1 MKNYLISVL
10 FLISFA
16 ASQGESA
23 VPFLLIS
30 PNAHNSGMGEAG
42 AAFPETPSAAMHYN
56 VAGLAYQAKF
66 GDMYGAKDV
75 TPLDF
80 SYASW
85 LPQLKLNDLWYA
97 YGATMFEVEDLGVF
111 GVSLRY
117 ISLGEVVET
126 SADASQQEGFRVDGR
141 YAALETALNLAYSTD
156 ISESGFVGAGIKF
169 IYSKLAEDG
178 TTVAAENTASPGFS
192 IAVDLGYYQLMGDW
206 APFFND
212 VRLGLSWNNI
222 GPSISYVDNDQSDP
236 LPWTFRAGLGGTV
249 MKDEFS
255 ILRLTYEVSIMTLE
269 QTLSGFSIGDIANR
283 FIHNIGTEFIYDN
296 IFSARFG
303 AFLENEDFGD
313 RKFLTAGLG
322 FNADIIVLDASYIIA
337 LGEERHPL
345 DGTVRF
351 SFRFNL

>member
-1 MKNYLISVL
+1 MKFYLFILLLFASIIS
-10 FLISFA
+10 A
-16 ASQGESA
+16 QGEAA

-42 AAFPETPSAAMHYN
+42 AAYPETPSSAMHYN
-56 VAGLAYQAKF
+56 VAGLAYQAKH
-66 GDMYGAKDV
+66 GDIYGTKDV

-85 LPQLKLNDLWYA
+85 LPQLKLNDLWYS
-97 YGATMFEVEDLGVF
+97 YGATRFEIEDIGVF

-117 ISLGEVVET
+117 INLGEVVVT
-126 SADASQQEGFRVDGR
+126 SADASSPEGFNVDGR
-141 YAALETALNLAYSTD
+141 YAALETALNLAYSTEL
-156 ISESGFVGAGIKF
+156 SENSYIGAGIKF

-178 TTVAAENTASPGFS
+178 TNVGAENTASPGFS

-206 APFFND
+206 AEFFRD
-212 VRLGLSWNNI
+212 VRLGISWNNI

-236 LPWTFRAGLGGTV
+236 LPWTLRAGLGGTIV
-249 MKDEFS
+249 HDEFS
-255 ILRLTYEVSIMTLE
+255 VLRLEYDVSIMTLE
-269 QTLSGFSIGDIANR
+269 QTLSKYAIGDIANR
-283 FIHNIGTEFIYDN
+283 FIHNIGAEYIYDN

-303 AFLENEDFGD
+303 VFLENKDFGD
-313 RKFLTAGLG
+313 RKFFTAGLG
-322 FNADIIVLDASYIIA
+322 FNADIIVLDASYIISA
-337 LGEERHPL
+337 SDNRHPL